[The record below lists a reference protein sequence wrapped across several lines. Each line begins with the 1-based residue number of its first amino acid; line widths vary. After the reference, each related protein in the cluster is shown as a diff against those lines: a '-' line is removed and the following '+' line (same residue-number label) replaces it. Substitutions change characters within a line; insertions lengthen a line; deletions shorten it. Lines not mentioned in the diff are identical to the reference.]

1 MFTISARGRHD
12 DDHGRSRDPV
22 GRALGLTMTGAD
34 LLSEVCDGLFSDYP
48 LAVTPDNESGAVRS
62 MVLMSR
68 DGDDAEF
75 FVLSRDAREGRLR
88 YSLRPWHTEE
98 FANTEIHA
106 TDVSSMVLKIVTRG
120 VPIPQHG
127 SLLGWARGDDI
138 TALVA
143 FYARYS
149 RASPE
154 PYWAMMPLADSP
166 SESWPPFTE
175 EPLFGCW
182 FWEYYNA
189 GAISSLDDLIA
200 GNPGSVFWVNTKSVL
215 GSDCC
220 AVARDIKTLEGYALR
235 RGRYVYYEALRAG
248 KPVPQLR
255 TLLAATDKADLAS
268 RFRRPGYTDAGPWDS
283 DPAGRPGTMP
293 TRIGQGPQR
302 PSEKS
307 APARFARFRNSVR
320 R

>member
-1 MFTISARGRHD
+1 
-12 DDHGRSRDPV
+12 
-22 GRALGLTMTGAD
+22 MTVTD
-34 LLSEVCDGLFSDYP
+34 LLSEVCGGLFSDYP
-48 LAVTPDNESGAVRS
+48 LAVTPDDESGAVRS
-62 MVLMSR
+62 LVLMSR

-88 YSLRPWHTEE
+88 YSLRPWHTGE

-106 TDVSSMVLKIVTRG
+106 AEVSSVVLKVVTRG
-120 VPIPQHG
+120 VPIPRHG
-127 SLLGWARGDDI
+127 SLLGWARGNDI

-149 RASPE
+149 RASPK
-154 PYWAMMPLADSP
+154 PHWAMMPLADSP
-166 SESWPPFTE
+166 MESWPPFTG
-175 EPLFGCW
+175 EPLFGYW
-182 FWEYYNA
+182 FWDYYKA
-189 GAISSLDDLIA
+189 GAISPLDELIA
-200 GNPGSVFWVNTKSVL
+200 GIPGAVFWVNTKSVL

-220 AVARDIKTLEGYALR
+220 AVARDINTLEGHRLR

-248 KPVPQLR
+248 EPVPSLR
-255 TLLAATDKADLAS
+255 TLLAATDKTDLAS
-268 RFRRPGYTDAGPWDS
+268 RFRRSEYASGGRPVTM
-283 DPAGRPGTMP
+283 PAG
-293 TRIGQGPQR
+293 IGHGLER